1 MISYFHVVTPKYG
14 TKGRSKKSKKIDVPT
29 FNHQKMKIWGC
40 LKPNNTEELGEK
52 ENTMCGIVCIGT
64 ERFNRMGPVKSSRR
78 VKRIL
83 MSNASVS
90 VKSAAHI

>member
-1 MISYFHVVTPKYG
+1 MLVHPNLAL
-14 TKGRSKKSKKIDVPT
+14 KGGVGKAKRLTYPLSTTNK
-29 FNHQKMKIWGC
+29 FKIWGC